1 MEPLNQMHTASVVD
15 QGSVDGAAI
24 QEASV
29 IDFKKVG
36 KIYSPEEDV
45 KNVIANEMT
54 RIHKAFD
61 VKLTEHTEHC
71 VNIVNSGKPLVEK
84 DPAVGSGAPTAQ
96 KKK

>member
-1 MEPLNQMHTASVVD
+1 MEPINPTHSASVD
-15 QGSVDGAAI
+15 GQGSVDGAAI

-36 KIYSPEEDV
+36 KIYSPDEDL
-45 KNVIANEMT
+45 KNVIANEMA
-54 RIHKAFD
+54 RINKAFD

-71 VNIVNSGKPLVEK
+71 VNTVNSGKPLIEK
-84 DPAVGSGAPTAQ
+84 DPVGSGAPTAQ